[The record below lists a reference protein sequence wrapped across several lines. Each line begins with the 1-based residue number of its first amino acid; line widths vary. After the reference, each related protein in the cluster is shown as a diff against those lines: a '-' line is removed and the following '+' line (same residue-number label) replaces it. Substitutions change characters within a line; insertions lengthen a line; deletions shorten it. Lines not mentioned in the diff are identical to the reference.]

1 MVYIP
6 WKRQQNKWC
15 SLFIYQAAEIDGS
28 RTKMK
33 ITQEWSIPTD
43 PLMLTQGHLFKERLI
58 HRIQN
63 CCWFCSF
70 SLINGHVAM
79 KKIQL
84 ESTNICSYIA
94 DEWGP
99 RLYQNPT
106 AKKLLSITLQAASL
120 NCFKLLPYITM
131 YVCFRVITLSWLQNI
146 PERVFYLKA
155 RGSSIFYGLK
165 WVFWWVCSEWSDP
178 PHWHE

>member
-1 MVYIP
+1 MDGYRIGCCSKSLNHIALKRKIFPNHQQIREAVLLNRMFLYPVNQISLRGHLRWPMMVYIP

-15 SLFIYQAAEIDGS
+15 SLFINQAAEIDGS

-43 PLMLTQGHLFKERLI
+43 PLMFTQGHLFKERLI

-63 CCWFCSF
+63 CCWFCLF

-106 AKKLLSITLQAASL
+106 AKKTS
-120 NCFKLLPYITM
+120 
-131 YVCFRVITLSWLQNI
+131 
-146 PERVFYLKA
+146 
-155 RGSSIFYGLK
+155 
-165 WVFWWVCSEWSDP
+165 
-178 PHWHE
+178 